1 MNATNSNAVNTPV
14 VGEGANVFGYSDVN
28 AYTVLTVSASGKR
41 CTIQR
46 DTAVLLNGANSGE
59 PDALQFSRGG
69 FVGHTSGTQRY
80 SYAPNADGFVVTVSL
95 RKDGKWRT
103 AGAHGQR
110 VTFGER
116 SEHYD
121 FNF

>member
-1 MNATNSNAVNTPV
+1 MTTTTSTINVPTL
-14 VGEGANVFGYSDVN
+14 GLGANVFAYSDVS
-28 AYTVLTVSASGKR
+28 AYTVVSISASGKR

-46 DTAVLLNGANSGE
+46 DTVRLLNGANSGE
-59 PDALQFSRGG
+59 PDALQFSPGG
-69 FVGHTSGTQRY
+69 FVGHTSGTQRH
-80 SYAPNADGFVVTVSL
+80 SYERDTDGHTLTVSL

-110 VTFGER
+110 VVFGER